1 MKKISLRVYPS
12 RLEGSIKAPPGKS
25 LMQRAIVASI
35 LSGGETLLANPCLS
49 EDCLAMLKIAE
60 QLGYT
65 TEMLPEGVL
74 IKGMMQYPDNA
85 LSVGESGLGARLI
98 MPIAALY
105 DKPIEIIGTGTL
117 LKRPMHEGIDALKS
131 LGAILES
138 DRYLPLTIQGPIQ
151 GGELH
156 ISGEMSSQFLSG
168 LLMALP
174 KCKQD
179 SIIHCR
185 NLQSK
190 PYVDLTLEVMQHFGI
205 QITHENYELF
215 HIKGRQYYK
224 PSSLFI
230 DGDWSSGAALM
241 VAGAVAGS
249 GAAMYTVMECG
260 GPFTHADSAV
270 TGALLFAGCKIAREE
285 DNYTVKKGKIRGFS
299 FDASDCPDLF
309 PVLAALAVFADKPS
323 TLKGIHR
330 LAHKE
335 SNRAESLKQEFA
347 KCGIK
352 IELKDDEMIINPGP
366 VKSALVNSQGDH
378 RIAMA
383 LAILALGSAPITI
396 EDADCVSKSY
406 PEFWSDLQ
414 DLGADIRKV

>member
-25 LMQRAIVASI
+25 LMQRAIIASI

-49 EDCLAMLKIAE
+49 SDCLALLKIAE

-65 TEMLPEGVL
+65 VEMLPEGVL
-74 IKGMMQYPDNA
+74 IKGMMQYPDSP

-98 MPIAALY
+98 MPVAALY
-105 DKPIEIIGTGTL
+105 DLPIQITGSGTL
-117 LKRPMHEGIDALKS
+117 LKRPMSEGIEALKQ
-131 LGAILES
+131 LGVRIES
-138 DRYLPLTIQGPIQ
+138 DGFLPINIQGPIQ
-151 GGELH
+151 AAELH

-179 SIIHCR
+179 STAYCS
-185 NLQSK
+185 NLKSK
-190 PYVDLTLEVMQHFGI
+190 PYVDLTLEVMHHFGVD
-205 QITHENYELF
+205 ITHENYEVF
-215 HIKGRQYYK
+215 KIKGRQYYK
-224 PSSLFI
+224 PNSLFI

-249 GAAMYTVMECG
+249 GAGMFSVMECG
-260 GPFTHADSAV
+260 GPFTHADSAI

-285 DNYTVKKGKIRGFS
+285 DNYTVKKGKIRGFN

-323 TLKGIHR
+323 TIKGTHR
-330 LAHKE
+330 LVHKE

-352 IELKDDEMIINPGP
+352 IELKNDEMIIFPGT
-366 VKSALVNSQGDH
+366 VKSAIVDSHGDH

-383 LAILALGSAPITI
+383 LAILALGSEPLTI
-396 EDADCVSKSY
+396 EDADCVAKSY
-406 PEFWSDLQ
+406 PDFWTDLQ